1 MAELKQEGIYIA
13 QGPETNVLIKFV
25 GKAPL
30 LEVAGAIDLNHF
42 YRTGEA
48 KSLSKT
54 SNEVLDILSCPE
66 KYNFEDPSFT
76 ETVKSEGIDC
86 SKGKNIDVENISE
99 DDFQIYTKE
108 YKNLH
113 GYLKPD
119 EAERKFIMWLR
130 QKHNISINNGHF
142 IVKKI
147 KAYFQTR

>member
-76 ETVKSEGIDC
+76 EAVKSEGIDC
-86 SKGKNIDVENISE
+86 SKGKSIDVENISE
-99 DDFQIYTKE
+99 NDFQIYAKK
-108 YKNLH
+108 YKDLH
-113 GYLKPD
+113 SYLKPD
-119 EAERKFIMWLR
+119 EAERKFIIWLR
-130 QKHNISINNGHF
+130 QEHNISINNGLF
-142 IVKKI
+142 LVKKI